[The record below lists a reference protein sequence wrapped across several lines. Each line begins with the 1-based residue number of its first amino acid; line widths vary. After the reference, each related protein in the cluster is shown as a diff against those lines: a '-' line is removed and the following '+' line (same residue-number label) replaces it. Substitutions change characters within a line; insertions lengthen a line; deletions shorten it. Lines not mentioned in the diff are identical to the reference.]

1 MNKLRL
7 LPLTCPYNIINLMQ
21 ICDLIINLYI
31 RIPFFMIRVV
41 PAGFD
46 PGVVAAT
53 DVAGERISHDQYL
66 VFFHQIDISKH
77 SFEKLHVW
85 FFHAYRFGQKDAVH
99 QFSQAGKTQFFLL
112 SNHRSV

>member
-1 MNKLRL
+1 
-7 LPLTCPYNIINLMQ
+7 
-21 ICDLIINLYI
+21 
-31 RIPFFMIRVV
+31 MIRVV

-77 SFEKLHVW
+77 SFENST
-85 FFHAYRFGQKDAVH
+85 FGFSTPTASDKKMPPSVLPGRKDAV
-99 QFSQAGKTQFFLL
+99 FSPEQPPFRLKPHIVSLFHAGTSRFHNCHPETQWYLPDTAGTA
-112 SNHRSV
+112 H